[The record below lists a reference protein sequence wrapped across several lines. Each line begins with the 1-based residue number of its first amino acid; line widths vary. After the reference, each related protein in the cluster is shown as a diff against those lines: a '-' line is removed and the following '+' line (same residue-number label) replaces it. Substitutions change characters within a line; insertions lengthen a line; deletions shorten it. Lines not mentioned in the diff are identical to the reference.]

1 MGPPDGASVGKDV
14 GVDECVTVGPGDGA
28 PVGSNVGALV
38 AGLVDGAP
46 VGVDEGKLV
55 ITPTNSPMV
64 GCSVSPIL
72 SSETGASTGTSIRE
86 SVGSRNS
93 NP

>member
-1 MGPPDGASVGKDV
+1 MGLPDGTSVGEDV
-14 GVDECVTVGPGDGA
+14 GVDECVTVGPA
-28 PVGSNVGALV
+28 
-38 AGLVDGAP
+38 DGAP

-64 GCSVSPIL
+64 GSSVSPML

>member
-1 MGPPDGASVGKDV
+1 MGLPDGASVGDNV
-14 GVDECVTVGPGDGA
+14 GVDECVTVGPADGA
-28 PVGSNVGALV
+28 PVGSDV
-38 AGLVDGAP
+38 GAP

-64 GCSVSPIL
+64 ECSVSPIL
-72 SSETGASTGTSIRE
+72 SSETGAPTGTSIRE